1 MLKGVGELKNVI
13 ISMVLLVM
21 IVIAG
26 CGSSSPDY
34 PTALTGTNGTGQEY
48 LSWYAAPGATG
59 YNVYRGTVS
68 GPVSSKT
75 MIASNLS
82 TTYYTDATVIPG
94 NNYFYQVTAILST
107 GESKAS
113 NEVNVVP

>member
-1 MLKGVGELKNVI
+1 MK
-13 ISMVLLVM
+13 
-21 IVIAG
+21 IVIRTLLFLVLVFAAG
-26 CGSSSPDY
+26 CGSSSPDN

-48 LSWYAAPGATG
+48 LNWYSSPGATG
-59 YNVYRGTVS
+59 FNVYRGTVS

-75 MIASNLS
+75 LIAANLAV
-82 TTYYTDATVIPG
+82 TYYTDASVIPG
-94 NNYFYQVTAILST
+94 TNYFYQVTAILPT

>member
-1 MLKGVGELKNVI
+1 MKIVI
-13 ISMVLLVM
+13 RSLAFLVM
-21 IVIAG
+21 ILIAG

-59 YNVYRGTVS
+59 YNLYRGTVS
-68 GPVSSKT
+68 GPVSGKT

-82 TTYYTDATVIPG
+82 TTYYTDASVIPG
-94 NNYFYQVTAILST
+94 NNYFYQVAAILPA